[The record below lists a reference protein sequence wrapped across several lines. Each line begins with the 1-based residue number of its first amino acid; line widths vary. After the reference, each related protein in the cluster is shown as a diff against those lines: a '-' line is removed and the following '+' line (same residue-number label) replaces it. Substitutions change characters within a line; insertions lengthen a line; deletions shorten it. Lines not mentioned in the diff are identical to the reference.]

1 MRYASIAKTF
11 SGCTQSW
18 RVKAKFLRPG
28 VQTPSWG
35 GSELTLLDPSGN
47 RLNSFNA
54 PKAAADLMRITPA
67 IDIDELE
74 LEERF
79 VRSSGPGGQNV
90 NKVSTAVELRFN
102 LAANTSIPDYAR
114 AKLKRLAGHR
124 LTLDGVII
132 IQADRFRSQEQNRS
146 DARERLRDL
155 IAEALIVQKKRIK
168 TKPSRSA
175 KERRVDAKTT
185 RGHVKKL
192 LKPEGGVGLTCG
204 EGLTYAAQF
213 LVRANAVQT
222 TVLAHLGKHVSFTI
236 DAGSPRRPPN

>member
-1 MRYASIAKTF
+1 
-11 SGCTQSW
+11 
-18 RVKAKFLRPG
+18 
-28 VQTPSWG
+28 
-35 GSELTLLDPSGN
+35 
-47 RLNSFNA
+47 
-54 PKAAADLMRITPA
+54 MRITPA
-67 IDIDELE
+67 FDIDKSE

-114 AKLKRLAGHR
+114 AKLKRLAGRR

-146 DARERLRDL
+146 DARERLKDL

-175 KERRVDAKTT
+175 KERRVDSKTT

-192 LKPEGGVGLTCG
+192 RSRKVEL
-204 EGLTYAAQF
+204 
-213 LVRANAVQT
+213 
-222 TVLAHLGKHVSFTI
+222 
-236 DAGSPRRPPN
+236 D

>member
-1 MRYASIAKTF
+1 
-11 SGCTQSW
+11 
-18 RVKAKFLRPG
+18 
-28 VQTPSWG
+28 
-35 GSELTLLDPSGN
+35 
-47 RLNSFNA
+47 
-54 PKAAADLMRITPA
+54 MRITPA
-67 IDIDELE
+67 IAIDELE

-114 AKLKRLAGHR
+114 AKLKRLAGRR

-146 DARERLRDL
+146 DARERLKDL
-155 IAEALIVQKKRIK
+155 IAEALIVPKKRIK
-168 TKPSRSA
+168 TKPSGAA

-192 LKPEGGVGLTCG
+192 RSRKVEL
-204 EGLTYAAQF
+204 
-213 LVRANAVQT
+213 
-222 TVLAHLGKHVSFTI
+222 
-236 DAGSPRRPPN
+236 D

>member
-1 MRYASIAKTF
+1 MR
-11 SGCTQSW
+11 
-18 RVKAKFLRPG
+18 V
-28 VQTPSWG
+28 
-35 GSELTLLDPSGN
+35 
-47 RLNSFNA
+47 
-54 PKAAADLMRITPA
+54 TPA
-67 IDIDELE
+67 IDIDESE

-114 AKLKRLAGHR
+114 AKLKRLAGRR

-146 DARERLRDL
+146 DARERLKDL

-168 TKPSRSA
+168 TRPSRGA

-192 LKPEGGVGLTCG
+192 RSRKVEL
-204 EGLTYAAQF
+204 
-213 LVRANAVQT
+213 
-222 TVLAHLGKHVSFTI
+222 
-236 DAGSPRRPPN
+236 D